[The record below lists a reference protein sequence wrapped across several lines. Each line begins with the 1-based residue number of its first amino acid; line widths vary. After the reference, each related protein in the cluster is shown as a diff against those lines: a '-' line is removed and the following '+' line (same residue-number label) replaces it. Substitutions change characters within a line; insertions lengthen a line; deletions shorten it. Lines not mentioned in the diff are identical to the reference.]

1 MKHPVSLP
9 RVIKDIVDAPI
20 SPLVDKAQE
29 ADRKAIAYT
38 CAYVPEPLLNV
49 DGLFGVRVRAPG
61 VSGTPMADTYLSN
74 VICSYVRSILEFALE
89 GSFQSM
95 NGWVFAAS
103 CDHMRRLYDN
113 LDYLERPEFIHI
125 LDVPHKRSEAAV
137 EWMREELSQ
146 LAERLAEHFNVQT
159 DDAAVAKAIAAHNE
173 YLAVMRDI
181 GNLRKR
187 PHPPLSGST
196 FQALLVAGSSSPKDL
211 ILPHLRVFY
220 ETADKAPG
228 IDDYRARLLLAGSH
242 CDDYQYIRVI
252 ESTGALVVG
261 DRTCTGSIPALAPI
275 DDEGDPLTVL
285 ARRSLSNI
293 SCPRMME
300 EFDARVAEIVAA
312 VSEFGADGVLLET
325 MKFCDTWGVEASPM
339 IQALRA
345 AGIPVLRLERE
356 YALGSEG
363 QLQTRV
369 QAFLE
374 SMGK

>member
-1 MKHPVSLP
+1 MKQPVSLP
-9 RVIKDIVDAPI
+9 RLINDIVDSPI

-38 CAYVPEPLLNV
+38 CSFVPEPLLNV
-49 DGLFGVRVRAPG
+49 EGLFGVRVRAPG

-74 VICSYVRSILEFALE
+74 VICSTVRSILEFVLE
-89 GSFQSM
+89 GTFSSI
-95 NGWVFAAS
+95 NGWVFTAS

-113 LDYLERPEFIHI
+113 LDYLEHPDFIHI

-137 EWMREELSQ
+137 QWMREELSM
-146 LAERLAEHFNVQT
+146 LAEKLADKFNVVT
-159 DDAAVAKAIAAHNE
+159 DDAALSRAIDAHNE
-173 YLAVMRDI
+173 YLALMRDI
-181 GNLRKR
+181 SDLRKR
-187 PHPPLSGST
+187 DHPPLTGAM
-196 FQALLVAGSSSPKDL
+196 FQALIAAASSSPTDL
-211 ILPHLRVFY
+211 IIPHLRVFY
-220 ETADKAPG
+220 ETARNAPG
-228 IDDYRARLLLAGSH
+228 IDDYRARLLMAGSH
-242 CDDYQYIRVI
+242 CDDPHYIRVI

-300 EFDARVAEIVAA
+300 EFDTRVEEIIAA
-312 VSEFGADGVLLET
+312 AKEFRVDGVVLET

-339 IQALRA
+339 INALRKA
-345 AGIPVLRLERE
+345 KIPVLRLERE
-356 YALGSEG
+356 YSLGSEG

-369 QAFLE
+369 QAFME